1 MPAIWTQPRSWSVGE
16 LTTAALLNQHLR
28 DNLEWLKTPPQN
40 VHLPT
45 ADVTV
50 TSTSF
55 IDLWSPITLNS
66 AGGGFL
72 VGAQMSIKGS
82 TSWMYMML
90 DVHVD
95 GVSVGGPDGIW
106 SLIFSF
112 AAGSTPISSCF
123 YVPALAAGSHTFKL
137 RTRVSSGTLTVM
149 SLSASIYVNV
159 QSQFW
164 VREI

>member
-16 LTTAALLNQHLR
+16 LTTAALLNQQLR

-40 VHLPT
+40 VHLPS

-55 IDLWSPITLNS
+55 VDLWSPITLTS
-66 AGGGFL
+66 AGGAFL
-72 VGAQMSIKGS
+72 IGAQMSVKASVSG
-82 TSWMYMML
+82 MYMML
-90 DVHVD
+90 DAHVD
-95 GVSVGGPDGIW
+95 NVSVGGPDGLW
-106 SLIFSF
+106 SMLFSF
-112 AAGSTPISSCF
+112 ASGALPVSSCF
-123 YVPALAAGSHTFKL
+123 YVAAKPGGSHTFKL
-137 RTRVSSGTLTVM
+137 RARVSSGTLTVM
-149 SLSASIYVNV
+149 SLSASTFVNV